1 MLQLAQPDAWAVT
14 SHSASILTCPTILLG
29 LIAVCTWLSLNALES
44 IYVGPGS
51 AKGHVISALG
61 DEDTWKESALPYRH
75 PNVYTSVLYPRQEWL
90 EKPRTS
96 VMRGLSRVSCAA
108 SVWPFTRYMH
118 LTHMHVVPSKL
129 CRCHRHYMFCPRVS
143 QDPARGPRAHDA
155 RQNRASQMGV
165 AGENLSDLEADPV
178 DSLQQLQYSNPTPQR
193 QCNLLSPWLL
203 R

>member
-1 MLQLAQPDAWAVT
+1 MKTHGKSLHCRID
-14 SHSASILTCPTILLG
+14 IPTFIPLCYIRDKNGWKSLG
-29 LIAVCTWLSLNALES
+29 LPSCEAYPELV
-44 IYVGPGS
+44 
-51 AKGHVISALG
+51 
-61 DEDTWKESALPYRH
+61 ALPACG
-75 PNVYTSVLYPRQEWL
+75 PSLGTCTS
-90 EKPRTS
+90 
-96 VMRGLSRVSCAA
+96 
-108 SVWPFTRYMH
+108 
-118 LTHMHVVPSKL
+118 LTVHVVPSKL

-165 AGENLSDLEADPV
+165 AGENLSDSEADPV